1 MFMTASA
8 DVLVDID
15 WIYSGSSPDFYI
27 REFSLGHQ
35 ILYGPYR
42 DCEDGSSLVRA
53 EQALR
58 LNIVRSNLCSGLFP
72 VGVSQLVPMV
82 SRIIDQSCRHQSR
95 STLGVTELL
104 IAPALHATSLALG
117 RMRFS
122 PRPPPGALRRARYS
136 AIIFSDDCICA
147 APRHLA
153 APGRSAS
160 GFGRIG
166 VGQQCPVGSGGRSST
181 PMSCN
186 TRARAPNIA
195 ASPRGGMS
203 GRGTPWPE
211 DVEPVR
217 SVQ

>member
-95 STLGVTELL
+95 STWG
-104 IAPALHATSLALG
+104 
-117 RMRFS
+117 S
-122 PRPPPGALRRARYS
+122 P
-136 AIIFSDDCICA
+136 
-147 APRHLA
+147 
-153 APGRSAS
+153 
-160 GFGRIG
+160 
-166 VGQQCPVGSGGRSST
+166 SS
-181 PMSCN
+181 
-186 TRARAPNIA
+186 
-195 ASPRGGMS
+195 
-203 GRGTPWPE
+203 
-211 DVEPVR
+211 
-217 SVQ
+217 